1 MNRFILHCDMNN
13 FYASVEC
20 MLDKSLKDK
29 PVAVCGSLKERH
41 GIVLAKNYIAKSYN
55 IQVGLPIWQ
64 ARQKCKDL
72 VVVSPPKFHEYEKYS
87 KLARSIYLRYTDR
100 VEPYGMDECWLD
112 ISKNCKN
119 FNDAKNIADEI
130 RKVITFE
137 LGLTISVGVSFNK
150 IFSKLGSDM
159 KKPDATTVITPED
172 FKSKIWNL
180 PASDLLGVGR
190 STKKEFNKYYINTI
204 GDIAI
209 APTQMLTYL
218 FGKNGYELKEFAN
231 GRDKSEVL
239 LYDDLSEA
247 KSVGHG
253 ITTTDDLNNNDDVW
267 KLILFLSKDIG
278 TKLRLYK
285 KRAKGISIS
294 IRDNLLITKQ
304 WQKVNISSLQSGYE
318 IAKAAYELFL
328 ERYDWKNPIRTVT
341 ISAIKLIDEC
351 SFEQESLFSNIY
363 LSKKIEKIEKCNENL
378 EKRFGEDIVLN
389 AVLLKDEKVPKLRP
403 HIKMPTGIPK

>member
-204 GDIAI
+204 GDIAT
-209 APTQMLTYL
+209 ASTQMLTYL

-285 KRAKGISIS
+285 KRAKGS
-294 IRDNLLITKQ
+294 
-304 WQKVNISSLQSGYE
+304 
-318 IAKAAYELFL
+318 
-328 ERYDWKNPIRTVT
+328 
-341 ISAIKLIDEC
+341 
-351 SFEQESLFSNIY
+351 
-363 LSKKIEKIEKCNENL
+363 
-378 EKRFGEDIVLN
+378 
-389 AVLLKDEKVPKLRP
+389 
-403 HIKMPTGIPK
+403 